1 MIGKRIRELRTE
13 RKLSQQALADAIG
26 VSQKAIDYWER
37 GINEPKAGYIALLCE
52 FSSRKNGRIKK
63 HGGAVFLQKI

>member
-13 RKLSQQALADAIG
+13 RKLSQQALADLIG

-52 FSSRKNGRIKK
+52 FFGVSADYLLGRTD
-63 HGGAVFLQKI
+63 V

>member
-1 MIGKRIRELRTE
+1 MIGKRSRELRTE

-26 VSQKAIDYWER
+26 VSQKAIDYWEH

-52 FSSRKNGRIKK
+52 FFGVSADYLLGRTD
-63 HGGAVFLQKI
+63 V

>member
-1 MIGKRIRELRTE
+1 MVGKRIKELRTE
-13 RKLSQQALADAIG
+13 RRISQQALAKAVG

-52 FSSRKNGRIKK
+52 FFGVTADYLLGRSDT
-63 HGGAVFLQKI
+63 